1 MTFVSALLSII
12 FLTIFA
18 YCTSSVSIHWLLFY
32 AGTAVMFSSLSHAF
46 YNSLIMLVSGPHE
59 LVKVACIQA
68 SVGSFG
74 AAVLMTSLGLH
85 NTEDLN
91 RTYMLFAFSIA
102 ALWFVLLSLP
112 MWFWLKEDAPS
123 RDSTWQDIMMQ
134 SYLDMAHSLE
144 NVELI
149 KFTVSAL
156 LMNDALAT
164 ILAVYLVYGIQ
175 IGIPVH
181 VLLFG
186 AVFKRWMACGAALA
200 WLGTSAYLSARSC
213 LMISMVLGI
222 VSIVLCAW
230 MSNGT
235 DFLIMCTF
243 LTVSQSGCYIYQK
256 VLMSDLTNK
265 EKASH
270 HFGFMSMA
278 SRVAGFL
285 GPFLYTVVSLSIS
298 DRAAFM
304 ALVFMAL
311 AGLVMLSMVD
321 FDKGRKFFESRLST
335 AGNASD
341 ASASEAGRSGPA
353 PDLVGLNDGFKDV

>member
-1 MTFVSALLSII
+1 MTYISALLSII

-32 AGTAVMFSSLSHAF
+32 AGTAITFSSLSHAF
-46 YNSLIMLVSGPHE
+46 YNSLIMLVTGPEE

-68 SVGSFG
+68 SVGSLG
-74 AAVLMTSLGLH
+74 AAVLMTALGLH

-91 RTYMLFAFSIA
+91 RNFTLFAFGIA
-102 ALWFVLLSLP
+102 ALWFILLALP
-112 MWFWLKEDAPS
+112 MWFWFKEDPPS
-123 RDSTWQDIMMQ
+123 KESTWQEIMMA
-134 SYLDMAHSLE
+134 SYLDMTHSLE
-144 NVELI
+144 NVEMI

-156 LMNDALAT
+156 LMNDATAT
-164 ILAVYLVYGIQ
+164 ILAVYLVYGLQ
-175 IGIPVH
+175 IGIPMH
-181 VLLFG
+181 VLLIG
-186 AVFKRWMACGAALA
+186 AVYKRWLSCGAALA
-200 WLGTSAYLSARSC
+200 WLGVSSYLSARSC

-230 MSNGT
+230 MSNST
-235 DFLIMCTF
+235 DFIIMCTF
-243 LTVSQSGCYIYQK
+243 LTTSQSGCYIYQK
-256 VLMSDLTNK
+256 VLMSDLTSK

-285 GPFLYTVVSLSIS
+285 GPFLYTVVSISIS

-304 ALVFMAL
+304 ALVFMSL

-321 FDKGRKFFESRLST
+321 FEKGRRFTESRR
-335 AGNASD
+335 AKD
-341 ASASEAGRSGPA
+341 AADADADGKIP
-353 PDLVGLNDGFKDV
+353 PDLIGINDGFKDI